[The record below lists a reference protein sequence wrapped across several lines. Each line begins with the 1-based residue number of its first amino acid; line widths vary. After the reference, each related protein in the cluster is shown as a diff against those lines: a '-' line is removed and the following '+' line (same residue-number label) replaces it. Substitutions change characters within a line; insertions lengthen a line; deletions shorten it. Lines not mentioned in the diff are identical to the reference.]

1 MKEEEALRVALKM
14 AYESGKAIK
23 DEFLTNSSND
33 CVEAFIEELK
43 K

>member
-1 MKEEEALRVALKM
+1 R
-14 AYESGKAIK
+14 
-23 DEFLTNSSND
+23 DEVLTNSSND